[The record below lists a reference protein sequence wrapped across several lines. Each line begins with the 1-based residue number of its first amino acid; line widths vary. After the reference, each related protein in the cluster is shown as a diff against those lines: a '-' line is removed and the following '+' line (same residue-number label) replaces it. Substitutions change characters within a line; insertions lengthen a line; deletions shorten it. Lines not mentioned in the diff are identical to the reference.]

1 MSEKTRKNII
11 EKVAKTILSD
21 RQDTYGSP
29 EDSFQLIAMYWGLY
43 LNISIRPDQVAD
55 MMELLKVAR
64 RQNQPFHL
72 DNYIDSAGYA
82 IIAASLLAVKE
93 KKTDA
98 DS

>member
-1 MSEKTRKNII
+1 MSEETRKNII

-29 EDSFQLIAMYWGLY
+29 EDSFQLIAMSWSLY
-43 LNISIRPDQVAD
+43 LGIAIRPDQVAD
-55 MMELLKVAR
+55 MMELLKIAR

-82 IIAASLLAVKE
+82 ILAGELASMQKVE
-93 KKTDA
+93 G
-98 DS
+98 

>member
-1 MSEKTRKNII
+1 MSEETRKNII
-11 EKVAKTILSD
+11 EKVAKAILSD

-55 MMELLKVAR
+55 MMELLKIAR

-82 IIAASLLAVKE
+82 ILAGELASMQKVE
-93 KKTDA
+93 G
-98 DS
+98 

>member
-1 MSEKTRKNII
+1 MSEETRKNII

-29 EDSFQLIAMYWGLY
+29 ENSFQLIAMYWGLY
-43 LNISIRPDQVAD
+43 LGMAIRPDQVAD

-82 IIAASLLAVKE
+82 ILAGELASNKIE
-93 KKTDA
+93 G
-98 DS
+98 

>member
-1 MSEKTRKNII
+1 MSEETRKNII
-11 EKVAKTILSD
+11 EKVAKTILDD

-29 EDSFQLIAMYWGLY
+29 ENSFQLIALYWGLY
-43 LNISIRPDQVAD
+43 LEINIRPDQVAD

-82 IIAASLLAVKE
+82 IIAGELASMQKVGE
-93 KKTDA
+93 
-98 DS
+98 

>member
-1 MSEKTRKNII
+1 MSEETRKNII
-11 EKVAKTILSD
+11 EKVAKTILND

-55 MMELLKVAR
+55 MMELLKIAR

-82 IIAASLLAVKE
+82 ILAGELASERKSSGE
-93 KKTDA
+93 
-98 DS
+98 

>member
-1 MSEKTRKNII
+1 MSEETRKNII
-11 EKVAKTILSD
+11 EKVAKVILSD

-29 EDSFQLIAMYWGLY
+29 EDSFQMISMYWSLY
-43 LNISIRPDQVAD
+43 LGIAIRPDQVAD

-82 IIAASLLAVKE
+82 ILAGELASMQKVE
-93 KKTDA
+93 G
-98 DS
+98 

>member
-1 MSEKTRKNII
+1 MSEETRKNII
-11 EKVAKTILSD
+11 EKVAKAILSD

-29 EDSFQLIAMYWGLY
+29 EDSFQMISMYWSLY
-43 LNISIRPDQVAD
+43 LGIAIRPDQVAD

-82 IIAASLLAVKE
+82 ILAGELASMQKVE
-93 KKTDA
+93 G
-98 DS
+98 

>member
-1 MSEKTRKNII
+1 MSDETRKDII

-29 EDSFQLIAMYWGLY
+29 ENSFQLIAMYWSLY

-55 MMELLKVAR
+55 MMELLKIAR

-82 IIAASLLAVKE
+82 ILAGELASMQKVGG
-93 KKTDA
+93 
-98 DS
+98 

>member
-1 MSEKTRKNII
+1 MSEETRKNII
-11 EKVAKTILSD
+11 EKVAKTILND

-29 EDSFQLIAMYWGLY
+29 ENSFQLIAMYWGLY
-43 LNISIRPDQVAD
+43 LGINIRPDQVAD

-82 IIAASLLAVKE
+82 ILAGELASMQKVGG
-93 KKTDA
+93 
-98 DS
+98 

>member
-1 MSEKTRKNII
+1 MSEETRKNII

-29 EDSFQLIAMYWGLY
+29 ENSFQLIALYWGLY
-43 LNISIRPDQVAD
+43 LGVNIRSDQVAD
-55 MMELLKVAR
+55 MMELLKIAR

-82 IIAASLLAVKE
+82 ILAGELASMQKVGG
-93 KKTDA
+93 
-98 DS
+98 

>member
-1 MSEKTRKNII
+1 MSEEIRKNIV
-11 EKVAKTILSD
+11 EKVAKTILND

-29 EDSFQLIAMYWGLY
+29 ENSFQLIAMYWGLY
-43 LNISIRPDQVAD
+43 LGINIRPDQVAD

-82 IIAASLLAVKE
+82 ILAGELASMQKVE
-93 KKTDA
+93 G
-98 DS
+98 